1 MTQALGQDLPSCLT
15 CLDTDLPLHTS
26 EEIPKGLLEP
36 LVPSYEECGVRE
48 WQDPADITPVEVGLS
63 DTQYLSSQTLF

>member
-1 MTQALGQDLPSCLT
+1 MTQALGQDLPSHLT

-26 EEIPKGLLEP
+26 EKTPRGLLEP

-48 WQDPADITPVEVGLS
+48 WQDPADITPVEEGLS
-63 DTQYLSSQTLF
+63 DTSALRLCFKM